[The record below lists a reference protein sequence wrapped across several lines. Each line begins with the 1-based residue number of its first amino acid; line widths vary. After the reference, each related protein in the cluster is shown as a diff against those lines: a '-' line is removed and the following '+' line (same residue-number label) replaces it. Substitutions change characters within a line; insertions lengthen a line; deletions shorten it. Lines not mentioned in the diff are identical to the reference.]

1 MAGPRLG
8 RGGGCLGA
16 PPRGW
21 AARTGTEYMVLRLLR
36 NFSVASMNKLS
47 MGVFWERRS
56 FTWRG
61 RERPA
66 DPALPGAR
74 HLGGHCSALS
84 RSFPGSPGNHLGPPV
99 NPALSGIT
107 YCGCRA
113 AILASPA
120 RCWEHFPVV
129 RTKTICRCYQV
140 SPRGRLSP
148 G

>member
-16 PPRGW
+16 PPRSW

-36 NFSVASMNKLS
+36 NFSVASMTKLS

-84 RSFPGSPGNHLGPPV
+84 QVLPWLPWEPFGPSCQPCSLWDHLLWVSSSNPGLSRWVLGTLPSCENQNHLQMLPSVP
-99 NPALSGIT
+99 
-107 YCGCRA
+107 
-113 AILASPA
+113 
-120 RCWEHFPVV
+120 
-129 RTKTICRCYQV
+129 
-140 SPRGRLSP
+140 
-148 G
+148 